1 MSATGAATKWS
12 AATLVELRLS
22 AYCPSSLSQSI
33 AFGVLG
39 NQPGQTEVGQISDQR
54 QMHL

>member
-12 AATLVELRLS
+12 AATLVELHLS

-39 NQPGQTEVGQISDQR
+39 NKPGQSEVGQISDQR